1 MDDKQLTNGLR
12 GLALAEPPLGFDPDE
27 VATTAAKKIR
37 TRRATIG
44 AGLATLVVLGAAVT
58 FLGPGESQAPSPVAV
73 PSGPPPVNGLPP
85 ATDPQMLRNIEHLR
99 EVLPK
104 LLPGAT
110 DITVPDLEPG
120 QRPGMMTAVVE
131 FHDDAGPASFNVTIT
146 SAKARSG
153 MKSATDICDPDD
165 PQRGP
170 GGEPLRCEIIPQP
183 GGGKVLLA
191 ESGHQGRNP
200 DRVAAVTSFYAFGY
214 RADGGYVGI
223 NNESYISQALA
234 ERYDFK
240 DDEGFYRSI
249 RPRFPLNEQQLMAL
263 VTDPAFA
270 LK

>member
-1 MDDKQLTNGLR
+1 VDDKQLTNGLR

-44 AGLATLVVLGAAVT
+44 AGLATLVVLGSAVA

-85 ATDPQMLRNIEHLR
+85 ATDPQMLRNLEHLR
-99 EVLPK
+99 EILPE
-104 LLPGAT
+104 LLPGVT

-120 QRPGMMTAVVE
+120 QHAGMMTAVVE
-131 FHDDAGPASFNVTIT
+131 FRDDAGPASFNVTIT
-146 SAKARSG
+146 SPKGRAG
-153 MKSATDICDPDD
+153 MKKASDICK
-165 PQRGP
+165 P
-170 GGEPLRCEIIPQP
+170 GKSPRCEIVAQP
-183 GGGKVLLA
+183 NGDKVLFNEYDSHLDA
-191 ESGHQGRNP
+191 DN
-200 DRVAAVTSFYAFGY
+200 Y

-223 NNESYISQALA
+223 LNSSFVSGMQA

-240 DDEGFYRSI
+240 DEEGFYKTERE
-249 RPRFPLNEQQLMAL
+249 RLPLNEQQLRQL
-263 VTDPAFA
+263 VTDPEFS